1 MSVNI
6 FIQILLIICILS
18 VVWMG
23 LICWFAYDQQLR
35 RHEVFEQEQE
45 KQKKVILFYFKGLP
59 FLSGK
64 VDMMKDWNPII
75 PHT

>member
-45 KQKKVILFYFKGLP
+45 KRKKGNP
-59 FLSGK
+59 FLF
-64 VDMMKDWNPII
+64 
-75 PHT
+75 